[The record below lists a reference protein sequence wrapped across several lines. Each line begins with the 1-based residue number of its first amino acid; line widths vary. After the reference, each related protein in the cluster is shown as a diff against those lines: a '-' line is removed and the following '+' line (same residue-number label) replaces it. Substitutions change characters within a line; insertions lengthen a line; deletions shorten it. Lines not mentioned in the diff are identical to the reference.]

1 MMISE
6 NDEEEEEGRMK
17 TNAEGALET
26 SEERVFE
33 SLHERIASAVVT
45 ELEGVHGDVDK
56 IAEDG
61 TTLGIFVGKDQR
73 DDPL

>member
-1 MMISE
+1 MIE
-6 NDEEEEEGRMK
+6 KIWMKK
-17 TNAEGALET
+17 TNAEGAFET

-33 SLHERIASAVVT
+33 SLHDRVASTVVA
-45 ELEGVHGDVDK
+45 ELEGVHGDVDE

-61 TTLGIFVGKDQR
+61 TTLGIFVRKDQR